1 MVLRVIR
8 HPRPQSGSPSLRTAL
23 VALLSTL
30 TLLMPVVGVAHA
42 DTSDDIYSDFRKTG
56 KIDPCKYTAKE
67 LGDAKDGI
75 GSDANQYA
83 PEYPDA
89 LDTAI
94 AASGD
99 CKSASSGASSSSGS
113 SGGGT
118 SSSSGRSTPAAP
130 STPAP
135 ATTSSAAPTPTTTA
149 VVTPTPTTP
158 APAAVVQ
165 PSPAAKDGVITA
177 RAETPIDNGP
187 EGWTWAILVAAI
199 LAAAALGWALV
210 NATGRIQF
218 LAPLGHSMGEAG
230 WRIGLRWAEFRDWM
244 RFGSGR

>member
-1 MVLRVIR
+1 M
-8 HPRPQSGSPSLRTAL
+8 
-23 VALLSTL
+23 
-30 TLLMPVVGVAHA
+30 LLMPVVGIAHA

-67 LGDAKDGI
+67 LRDAKEGV
-75 GSDANQYA
+75 GSDADQYA
-83 PEYPDA
+83 PEYPEA
-89 LDTAI
+89 LDDAI
-94 AASGD
+94 AGSGD
-99 CKSASSGASSSSGS
+99 CKSASSGSSSSGS
-113 SGGGT
+113 SGGT
-118 SSSSGRSTPAAP
+118 SSARSTPAAP

-135 ATTSSAAPTPTTTA
+135 TTTSTPAPATTTTA
-149 VVTPTPTTP
+149 VVVPTPTTP

-165 PSPAAKDGVITA
+165 PSAAAKDGVITA

-210 NATGRIQF
+210 NATGRIQW